1 MNDHS
6 GLATYD
12 MGDNAQS
19 VNMMQNT
26 SMAVQ
31 IAVAELNQGVV
42 TARQYPRNPARAMN
56 NILSLATLDAQTAEE
71 CIYALPRG
79 GKPIRGPSVRLAEII
94 ASQWGNC
101 LVAARIVHVD
111 RMEKVVVAEGV
122 FHDLETGMKRVFQTQ
137 RRISE
142 KSGRLMNDDMIAVTG
157 NAAMSIA
164 MREAVLKSVPKAIW
178 RKAYEAVDAI
188 LTGGVETLTV
198 KREKAITAFAAFG
211 VTPEQIFACLEV
223 ASVEEVTVDDIA
235 TLRSILKTI
244 KLGEGAVEDYFKP
257 IPKAG
262 DKPAMTPTGQKL
274 SEIAARRP
282 AAKTAPNKEAS
293 KDAEIDL
300 IDTAQ
305 PGAGETVQMDRGNR
319 EAGAAAKAAEEAAR
333 HKMMDEA
340 EAAAKA
346 EAKAAEDAAIAEAE
360 AKAKAAAMAEVEAH
374 AKAEAEAHAKAEAKA
389 AEDAA
394 RQKPAAGAARSPAEI
409 AYSMAIRDI
418 EAGGERSDIF
428 DVYGDELAAM
438 QASRPDLYADIM
450 AKLN

>member
-223 ASVEEVTVDDIA
+223 ASVEEVTVDDIG

-244 KLGEGAVEDYFKP
+244 KLGEAAVEDYFKP
-257 IPKAG
+257 VPKPG
-262 DKPAMTPTGQKL
+262 DKPAMTQTGQKL

-282 AAKTAPNKEAS
+282 AAKTAPKEAS

-300 IDTAQ
+300 IDMAQ
-305 PGAGETVQMDRGNR
+305 PGARETVQMDRDNR
-319 EAGAAAKAAEEAAR
+319 EAQAAAKAAEETAR
-333 HKMMDEA
+333 QTLMDEA

-346 EAKAAEDAAIAEAE
+346 EAKAAEDAAMAEAE
-360 AKAKAAAMAEVEAH
+360 AKAKAAAI
-374 AKAEAEAHAKAEAKA
+374 AEAEAHAKAEAKA

-394 RQKPAAGAARSPAEI
+394 RQKTAAGAARSPAEI

-438 QASRPDLYADIM
+438 QANRPDLYADIM
-450 AKLN
+450 AKLS

>member
-223 ASVEEVTVDDIA
+223 ASVEEVTVDDIG

-257 IPKAG
+257 VPKPG
-262 DKPAMTPTGQKL
+262 DKPAMTQTGQKL

-282 AAKTAPNKEAS
+282 AS
-293 KDAEIDL
+293 K
-300 IDTAQ
+300 
-305 PGAGETVQMDRGNR
+305 P
-319 EAGAAAKAAEEAAR
+319 AAKATAVEQRKADPEPDQSDPGQTEIVDAETGEVVETGGQAVSDPAPQDA
-333 HKMMDEA
+333 KVKA
-340 EAAAKA
+340 EAAAAPDRERFERLA
-346 EAKAAEDAAIAEAE
+346 EMVISDIKDGTPMGDIQDLYGPQLELIAAHFPDLKAAIDSAESE
-360 AKAKAAAMAEVEAH
+360 A
-374 AKAEAEAHAKAEAKA
+374 
-389 AEDAA
+389 
-394 RQKPAAGAARSPAEI
+394 RG
-409 AYSMAIRDI
+409 
-418 EAGGERSDIF
+418 
-428 DVYGDELAAM
+428 
-438 QASRPDLYADIM
+438 
-450 AKLN
+450 